1 MNIDLSRYT
10 NAASP
15 YQEQMSSITNEMGS
29 FMKDMR
35 EESSKYNTQYADILQ
50 RLMNREDSAGTGN
63 PFIDMLDG
71 YVRMK
76 KRRSPEYEWRGLATT
91 VPEAIGGLL
100 SRLRP
105 EKSRPYT
112 ETEIPNVGFERTAIQ
127 NPTHSQETMI
137 NGRSI

>member
-1 MNIDLSRYT
+1 MSIDLSRYANT
-10 NAASP
+10 ASP

-71 YVRMK
+71 YIRMK
-76 KRRSPEYEWRGLATT
+76 KRRSPAYEWRGLATT

-100 SRLRP
+100 GRSRP
-105 EKSRPYT
+105 EKK
-112 ETEIPNVGFERTAIQ
+112 TAIQ
-127 NPTHSQETMI
+127 NPIHNEQSMI
-137 NGRSI
+137 NGGRI